1 MIKSFS
7 KVNLFLKVLKKN
19 RDKLHNIQSNTV
31 LVNLYDQIEIKKINE
46 KKDKI
51 NFTGRFKENVKKK
64 NNSIIK
70 SLNLLRSYNLIDKA
84 NRYKITI
91 NKKIPVFS
99 GLGGGT
105 SNAFYIIK
113 YFLKNKL
120 NEKLVKIFEKKIG
133 SDFRL
138 FFYKNSVQKRL
149 KDISKLNIKKNIFL
163 ILVYP
168 NVKCSTKDIY
178 GKVKR
183 YSSPISFNNIKGK
196 YISFLKK
203 QNNDLQTIV
212 EKKYPKIKNLLIE
225 IQNQNKCIFARMT
238 GSGSACFGI
247 FLDKKSAEIAFK
259 KIKKKFPNYFCDLV
273 KNI

>member
-7 KVNLFLKVLKKN
+7 KLNLFLKVLKKN

-31 LVNLYDQIEIKKINE
+31 LINLYDQIEIKKINE

-51 NFTGRFKENVKKK
+51 NFIGRFKESVQKKD
-64 NNSIIK
+64 NSIIR
-70 SLNLLRSYNLIDKA
+70 SLNLLRSNNLIDKT

-113 YFLKNKL
+113 YFLKNRL
-120 NEKLVKIFEKKIG
+120 NEKLIKIFEKKIG

-138 FFYKNSVQKRL
+138 FFYKNSIQKRL

-168 NVKCSTKDIY
+168 NVRCSTKEIY
-178 GKVKR
+178 GEVKR

-212 EKKYPKIKNLLIE
+212 EKKYAK
-225 IQNQNKCIFARMT
+225 
-238 GSGSACFGI
+238 
-247 FLDKKSAEIAFK
+247 IAFK

>member
-31 LVNLYDQIEIKKINE
+31 LVNLHDQIEIKKINE

-64 NNSIIK
+64 DNSIIR

-120 NEKLVKIFEKKIG
+120 NEKLVKIFEKKN
-133 SDFRL
+133 RL
-138 FFYKNSVQKRL
+138 RF
-149 KDISKLNIKKNIFL
+149 
-163 ILVYP
+163 
-168 NVKCSTKDIY
+168 
-178 GKVKR
+178 
-183 YSSPISFNNIKGK
+183 
-196 YISFLKK
+196 
-203 QNNDLQTIV
+203 
-212 EKKYPKIKNLLIE
+212 
-225 IQNQNKCIFARMT
+225 
-238 GSGSACFGI
+238 
-247 FLDKKSAEIAFK
+247 
-259 KIKKKFPNYFCDLV
+259 
-273 KNI
+273 